1 MTTKDTF
8 LSEVFN
14 NENKNISVKIK
25 PFVKRI
31 NFCISQC
38 FRKNQIKLTK
48 RNKEAEE
55 LFKIRGRV
63 RTKTDEASRAALKH
77 VDKQLSDLCAEEN
90 MKQITE
96 ACKSLS
102 CETRGVDVQ
111 LKKRLRGIKCEPPTA
126 MLDQYSNL
134 VTNSEA
140 LEDLTIE
147 MFKQRLQTFK
157 INYGLNMHQVQRENM
172 CTSRRNRAQENKT
185 PD

>member
-1 MTTKDTF
+1 
-8 LSEVFN
+8 
-14 NENKNISVKIK
+14 
-25 PFVKRI
+25 
-31 NFCISQC
+31 
-38 FRKNQIKLTK
+38 
-48 RNKEAEE
+48 
-55 LFKIRGRV
+55 
-63 RTKTDEASRAALKH
+63 
-77 VDKQLSDLCAEEN
+77 

-102 CETRGVDVQ
+102 CETGGVNVQ

-147 MFKQRLQTFK
+147 MFKQRLQTLK
-157 INYGLNMHQVQRENM
+157 INDELKMDQVQRESM
-172 CTSRRNRAQENKT
+172 CTNRLNRAQENKT